1 MIDTQLIGLF
11 TQFSDLELLKILS
24 RGLWND
30 RLAMVVIAM
39 LAALTTMAVV
49 VLLAL
54 VLLVVLL
61 IIATV
66 VGIAVALR
74 AIERA
79 LALWL
84 GRCLMFC
91 RCFRFRSTCFR
102 FCLRCGR
109 SRLFG
114 KRILARTTTLA
125 LRRIARFFGSFC
137 CICCRFFCVRFTR
150 TTSLYLRFFF
160 GHSF

>member
-1 MIDTQLIGLF
+1 MIDAQLIGLF
-11 TQFSDLELLKILS
+11 TEFGDLELLKILT
-24 RGLWND
+24 RGLRND
-30 RLAMVVIAM
+30 RLAMVVVAM
-39 LAALTTMAVV
+39 LAALAAMVV
-49 VLLAL
+49 IVLLAL

-66 VGIAVALR
+66 VGIAVVSIAVALR

-79 LALWL
+79 LARWL
-84 GRCLMFC
+84 GRRLMFC

-137 CICCRFFCVRFTR
+137 CICCRFFLLVLFVI
-150 TTSLYLRFFF
+150 
-160 GHSF
+160 G

>member
-1 MIDTQLIGLF
+1 MINTQLIGLF

-30 RLAMVVIAM
+30 WLAMVVIAM
-39 LAALTTMAVV
+39 LAALTTMAVI
-49 VLLAL
+49 VLLTL

-79 LALWL
+79 LA
-84 GRCLMFC
+84 
-91 RCFRFRSTCFR
+91 
-102 FCLRCGR
+102 
-109 SRLFG
+109 
-114 KRILARTTTLA
+114 
-125 LRRIARFFGSFC
+125 
-137 CICCRFFCVRFTR
+137 
-150 TTSLYLRFFF
+150 
-160 GHSF
+160 